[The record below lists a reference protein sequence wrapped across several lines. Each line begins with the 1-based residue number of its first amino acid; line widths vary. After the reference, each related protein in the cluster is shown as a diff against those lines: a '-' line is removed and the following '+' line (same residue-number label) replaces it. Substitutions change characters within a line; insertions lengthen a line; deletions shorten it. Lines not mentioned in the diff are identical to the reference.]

1 MFARYIPT
9 PTVSQFSVGPITIH
23 AYALCLIS
31 GAIAAIWITNR
42 RYLAAGG
49 SEHVI
54 GDLAVWVIPA
64 GVIGAR
70 LYHVISSPEYFF
82 GKNGNVTNIFKIWE
96 GGLGIWGAIGD
107 CIALFISAMNFF
119 PEQQMIVWLTFATT
133 SSLTSLIAI
142 RLTMKQLK
150 INLDLSN
157 LQYWQIPALS
167 VISNLAHAFVTQL
180 TLSHF
185 IQKHYE
191 FYIRDSLAMA
201 LGDFLGTMLIIGAV
215 TVGIKLF
222 NARKIPNQAFLA
234 RLSCQTL
241 ILAFKAIKA

>member
-1 MFARYIPT
+1 MLKIFIKN
-9 PTVSQFSVGPITIH
+9 PILQRLLMVLASLALYFISLELTKLLPQLLIH
-23 AYALCLIS
+23 DN
-31 GAIAAIWITNR
+31 WI
-42 RYLAAGG
+42 YL
-49 SEHVI
+49 VF
-54 GDLAVWVIPA
+54 LPA
-64 GVIGAR
+64 GSR
-70 LYHVISSPEYFF
+70 LLSIMLF
-82 GKNGNVTNIFKIWE
+82 
-96 GGLGIWGAIGD
+96 GIWGAIGD

-119 PEQQMIVWLTFATT
+119 PEQQIAVWLTFATT
-133 SSLTSLIAI
+133 SSLTSLIAV

-222 NARKIPNQAFLA
+222 NARKIPN
-234 RLSCQTL
+234 
-241 ILAFKAIKA
+241 

>member
-1 MFARYIPT
+1 MLAIFIKN
-9 PTVSQFSVGPITIH
+9 PILQRLLMVLASLALYFISLELTKLLPQLLIH
-23 AYALCLIS
+23 DN
-31 GAIAAIWITNR
+31 WI
-42 RYLAAGG
+42 YL
-49 SEHVI
+49 VF
-54 GDLAVWVIPA
+54 LPA
-64 GVIGAR
+64 GSR
-70 LYHVISSPEYFF
+70 LLSIMLF
-82 GKNGNVTNIFKIWE
+82 
-96 GGLGIWGAIGD
+96 GIWGAIGD
-107 CIALFISAMNFF
+107 CIALFISAMNFL

-222 NARKIPNQAFLA
+222 NARKIPN
-234 RLSCQTL
+234 
-241 ILAFKAIKA
+241 

>member
-1 MFARYIPT
+1 MLAIFIKN
-9 PTVSQFSVGPITIH
+9 PILQRLLMVLASLALYFISLELTKLLPQLLIH
-23 AYALCLIS
+23 DN
-31 GAIAAIWITNR
+31 WI
-42 RYLAAGG
+42 YL
-49 SEHVI
+49 VF
-54 GDLAVWVIPA
+54 LPA
-64 GVIGAR
+64 GSR
-70 LYHVISSPEYFF
+70 LLSIMLF
-82 GKNGNVTNIFKIWE
+82 
-96 GGLGIWGAIGD
+96 GIWGAIGD

-119 PEQQMIVWLTFATT
+119 PEQQIAVWLTFATT
-133 SSLTSLIAI
+133 SSLTSLIAV

-222 NARKIPNQAFLA
+222 NARKIPN
-234 RLSCQTL
+234 
-241 ILAFKAIKA
+241 